1 MQMSER
7 EAVDQHTK
15 LLAFDRQN
23 HMGASNKA
31 AGQISDAI
39 RQEAEA
45 QLAEKKFVTGEV
57 NIKENVDKMK
67 VLSAASWIQA
77 SSRSSVC
84 IMQSRSCTCILS
96 ASA

>member
-1 MQMSER
+1 MQVSER

-23 HMGASNKA
+23 HMGASDRA

-45 QLAEKKFVTGEV
+45 QLAEKKVVTGEV
-57 NIKENVDKMK
+57 NIKENVDKMR
-67 VLSAASWIQA
+67 VRRASRHRMHIG
-77 SSRSSVC
+77 
-84 IMQSRSCTCILS
+84 LGL
-96 ASA
+96 